1 MSTGIAH
8 RRPAASS
15 TGSESRYERAWT
27 TVALIAAAVWIAV
40 AVLQTPRLPLLGVAI
55 GVGAIGGTL
64 FVKARVSSP
73 RGRRQY
79 LNGALLVAGLVLVI
93 VGFGHHLEAGLVT
106 VALLL
111 GSSPSVLRWIAK
123 S

>member
-8 RRPAASS
+8 RRPATSS
-15 TGSESRYERAWT
+15 TGSWYERAWT
-27 TVALIAAAVWIAV
+27 TVALIAAAVWIV
-40 AVLQTPRLPLLGVAI
+40 IAVLQTPRLPLLGVAI
-55 GVGAIGGTL
+55 GVGAIGATV
-64 FVKARVSSP
+64 FVKEGVSSP

-79 LNGALLVAGLVLVI
+79 LNGALLVAGLVLVV
-93 VGFGHHLEAGLVT
+93 VGVGHHLEAGLVT